1 MDIIPGSNVDI
12 VLDFDWWKEKI
23 DVRRATVY
31 DLNDKRMVLSQ
42 TAPPTARY
50 NIGKKVKI
58 TYLLM
63 EKDGWVRYG
72 INGRLI
78 ENAMDYRLSGH
89 QTVQAIIIT
98 PEPGREFFNLRLFYR
113 LEPPLDC
120 GLALFLKKEKMNI
133 LNISLGGSQFT
144 HSKDYPIMPRN
155 RLKLILQI
163 DKQRYDI
170 EAQAL
175 RVSSVSGR
183 MGEKLEAIAVQFLNP
198 DKKVQELLSIKI
210 KDIERKIR
218 YKESYAED

>member
-12 VLDFDWWKEKI
+12 VLDFDWLNEKI

-31 DLNDKRMVLSQ
+31 DLNDERIVLSQ
-42 TAPPTARY
+42 TDPPTARY

-72 INGRLI
+72 INGRLVKI
-78 ENAMDYRLSGH
+78 VTDYRLSGSE
-89 QTVQAIIIT
+89 TVQAIVII

-120 GLALFLKKEKMNI
+120 GLALFLKKEEVNI
-133 LNISLGGSQFT
+133 INISLGGAKFT
-144 HSKDYPIMPRN
+144 HSKDNPIMPKN

-163 DKQRYDI
+163 DKQHYYI

-175 RVSSVSGR
+175 RVSPVSGR
-183 MGEKLEAIAVQFLNP
+183 MGKKLEAVALKFLNL
-198 DKKVQELLSIKI
+198 DKKIQDLLSIKI
-210 KDIERKIR
+210 RGVERKMR
-218 YKESYAED
+218 YKEVYAED